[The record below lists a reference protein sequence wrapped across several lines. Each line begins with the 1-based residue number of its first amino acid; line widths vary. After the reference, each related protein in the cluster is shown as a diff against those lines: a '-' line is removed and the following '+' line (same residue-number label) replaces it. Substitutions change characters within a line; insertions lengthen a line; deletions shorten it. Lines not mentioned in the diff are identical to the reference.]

1 MKKSELLLTKEE
13 FIKIIKKVIEH
24 FRELEQ
30 KFNAALRDIDDG
42 CYAFIF
48 TPYEDEYVWLL
59 KRVFHNE
66 FDEDIDYFLYDLACG
81 KDWEPGDVV
90 DSKGNDIKMANAED
104 LWNYIIGVIEFQ
116 ESNTAPVSAEE

>member
-13 FIKIIKKVIEH
+13 FIETIKVIEH
-24 FRELEQ
+24 FRELQQE
-30 KFNAALRDIDDG
+30 FNTALRHIDDG

-48 TPYEDEYVWLL
+48 APYEDEYVWLL
-59 KRVFHNE
+59 KRMFHNE
-66 FDEDIDYFLYDLACG
+66 FDEDIDYFLYDHARG
-81 KDWEPGDVV
+81 KEWDPGDVV

-116 ESNTAPVSAEE
+116 ESNTAPVPVEE

>member
-13 FIKIIKKVIEH
+13 FIETIKVIED
-24 FRELEQ
+24 FREHQQE
-30 KFNAALRDIDDG
+30 FNAALRHIDDG

-48 TPYEDEYVWLL
+48 SPYENEYVWLI
-59 KRVFHNE
+59 KRMFHNE
-66 FDEDIDYFLYDLACG
+66 FDEDIDYFLYDLECG

-116 ESNTAPVSAEE
+116 ESNTASVPVEE

>member
-13 FIKIIKKVIEH
+13 FIETIKVIED
-24 FRELEQ
+24 FREHQQE
-30 KFNAALRDIDDG
+30 FNTALRHIDDG

-48 TPYEDEYVWLL
+48 SPYENEYVWLI
-59 KRVFHNE
+59 KRMFHNE
-66 FDEDIDYFLYDLACG
+66 FDEDIDYFLYDLECG

-116 ESNTAPVSAEE
+116 ESNTALVPVEE